1 MIIERYLL
9 REAGY
14 TFLGVGLLLTLI
26 QMSTVFV
33 RILADTAEGKYPV
46 GIVMEL
52 FFYRGVGNLVFILPL
67 SFFLG
72 ILLALGR
79 PYKDSEMTALV
90 ACGVGPKR
98 VYRAIGGLSVVVA
111 MLMGALALWF
121 APWAEEQV
129 HLVIDEAQASS
140 QIEGLEAGRFNK
152 SESGEYLVYMEEI
165 GDQGRRLENVFG
177 YAKVQEQQRPNLLTS
192 ESGYQT
198 VRGPEGDRYLVF
210 VDGYRYEGDPA
221 DEDFQIIEFGEHGVL
236 IRERPV
242 VASERRRRAV
252 PSGELWE
259 SENPS
264 DMAELQWRISV
275 PISAVLFGF
284 LAVPLARTSPRQGR
298 YGKLFFAI
306 VIYIAYNNLLTVAR
320 ASLREG
326 EYGPEVGL
334 WWVHLL
340 VVALVLALVWW
351 QGRMPGPKGQLRVA
365 K

>member
-1 MIIERYLL
+1 MIVERYLL
-9 REAGY
+9 REAAN

-79 PYKDSEMTALV
+79 LYKDSEMTALV

-98 VYRAIGGLSVVVA
+98 VYRAIGSLSIVVA
-111 MLMGALALWF
+111 MLMGGLALWF

-129 HLVIDEAQASS
+129 YVVIDEAQASS
-140 QIEGLEAGRFNK
+140 RIEGLEAGGFNQ
-152 SESGEYLVYMEEI
+152 SETGKHLIYMEEI
-165 GDQGRRLENVFG
+165 GDQGRKLENVFG
-177 YAKVQEQQRPNLLTS
+177 HAQNQGQQGPTLLAS
-192 ESGYQT
+192 ESGYQMI
-198 VRGPEGDRYLVF
+198 REEEGDRYLVL
-210 VDGYRYEGDPA
+210 VDGYSYEGRPDS
-221 DEDFQIIEFGEHGVL
+221 DEFKIIEFREHGVL

-242 VASERRRRAV
+242 VASQRRRRAI

-259 SENPS
+259 SGNPRN
-264 DMAELQWRISV
+264 MAELQWRISV
-275 PISAVLFGF
+275 PISAILFGF
-284 LAVPLARTSPRQGR
+284 LAVPLAKTSPRQGR
-298 YGKLFFAI
+298 YGKLFFGI
-306 VIYIAYNNLLTVAR
+306 VIYIAYNNLLTIAR
-320 ASLREG
+320 ASLSKG

-340 VVALVLALVWW
+340 VGALVMVLIWW
-351 QGRMPGPKGQLRVA
+351 QGRMPGPKDQKVTG
-365 K
+365 